1 VSEREVLTAKGWP
14 ELLWSRI
21 GWNHVYTQLCTVF
34 LAGKSPKIRSHT
46 VCIQYFWQGNHHT
59 YGHIRCVYSIFG
71 REITIHTVTYGVY
84 IRFCQPYKCSIMR
97 PKGVKDQEVTHSVMS
112 KDESIDS
119 VISKDDVV
127 SKYEPMMT

>member
-1 VSEREVLTAKGWP
+1 
-14 ELLWSRI
+14 
-21 GWNHVYTQLCTVF
+21 
-34 LAGKSPKIRSHT
+34 
-46 VCIQYFWQGNHHT
+46 
-59 YGHIRCVYSIFG
+59 
-71 REITIHTVTYGVY
+71 
-84 IRFCQPYKCSIMR
+84 MR

>member
-46 VCIQYFWQGNHHT
+46 VCIQYFWQGNHHP

-71 REITIHTVTYGVY
+71 REITIHTVIYGVY
-84 IRFCQPYKCSIMR
+84 TVFLAGKSPYIRSHTVCIYGSANPTN
-97 PKGVKDQEVTHSVMS
+97 VL
-112 KDESIDS
+112 
-119 VISKDDVV
+119 
-127 SKYEPMMT
+127 

>member
-1 VSEREVLTAKGWP
+1 M
-14 ELLWSRI
+14 
-21 GWNHVYTQLCTVF
+21 
-34 LAGKSPKIRSHT
+34 AGKAPNIRSYT
-46 VCIQYFWQGNHHT
+46 VYK
-59 YGHIRCVYSIFG
+59 YGSG
-71 REITIHTVTYGVY
+71 
-84 IRFCQPYKCSIMR
+84 QPYICSIMR